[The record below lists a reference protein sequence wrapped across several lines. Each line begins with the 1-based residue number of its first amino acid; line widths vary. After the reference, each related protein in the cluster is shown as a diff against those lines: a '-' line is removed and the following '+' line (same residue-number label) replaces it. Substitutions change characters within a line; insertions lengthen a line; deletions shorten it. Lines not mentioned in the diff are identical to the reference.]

1 MLKFVGYNPAMRLKL
16 CRLLVLAIALVV
28 PLQGM
33 AAVMV
38 GQCMGFGHHDGADGH
53 DHATHSHSEES
64 GSKQSDD
71 GTENGHCGPCAACCA
86 SATMAGPAA
95 LSILSMASHAP
106 YVFSQFPPIGVQ
118 PDGLDRP
125 PLAL

>member
-1 MLKFVGYNPAMRLKL
+1 MHLKL
-16 CRLLVLAIALVV
+16 CRRLVLAIALVV

-38 GQCMGFGHHDGADGH
+38 GQCMALGHHDSADRH
-53 DHATHSHSEES
+53 DHATHSHSGDA
-64 GSKQSDD
+64 GSEQSDHGSD
-71 GTENGHCGPCAACCA
+71 KAHCGPCAACCA
-86 SATMAGPAA
+86 SASIAGPAA
-95 LSILSMASHAP
+95 LSILSAASTAP
-106 YVFSQFPPIGVQ
+106 YVVSQLPPIGVQ